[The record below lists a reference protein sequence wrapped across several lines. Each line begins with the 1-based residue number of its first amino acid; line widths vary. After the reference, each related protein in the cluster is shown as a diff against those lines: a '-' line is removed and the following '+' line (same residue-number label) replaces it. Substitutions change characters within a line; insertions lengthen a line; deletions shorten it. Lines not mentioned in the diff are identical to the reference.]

1 MKEKCRVSDEI
12 HVSGGFG
19 DVRSQQYMGR
29 RVAVKTAK
37 GLMKDLRGMKV
48 AADALKVKKLEIQK
62 TRKVGINDGSR
73 RLREAS
79 TVL

>member
-1 MKEKCRVSDEI
+1 
-12 HVSGGFG
+12 
-19 DVRSQQYMGR
+19 MGR